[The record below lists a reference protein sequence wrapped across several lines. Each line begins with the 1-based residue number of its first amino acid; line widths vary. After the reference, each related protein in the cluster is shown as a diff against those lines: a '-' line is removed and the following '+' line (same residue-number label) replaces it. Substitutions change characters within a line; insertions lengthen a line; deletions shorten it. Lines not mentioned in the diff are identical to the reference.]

1 MTNPV
6 RSQRESVNSVAAP
19 PESASWE
26 LQRFIAEFDLWAERD
41 DRARG
46 LELPVL
52 LWVQSRMD
60 DPYLDVRRDGQI
72 DNLWYGPIVG
82 TVSDDGY
89 VAVGSYF
96 IFEAQKLVRCNSFS
110 TLGFP
115 V

>member
-1 MTNPV
+1 M
-6 RSQRESVNSVAAP
+6 AAP
-19 PESASWE
+19 PEGANWVLE
-26 LQRFIAEFDLWAERD
+26 RFVSEFDLWVTRD
-41 DRARG
+41 DRAHG

-52 LWVQSRMD
+52 LWIQSRMD

-72 DNLWYGPIVG
+72 ENLWYGPIAG

-96 IFEAQKLVRCNSFS
+96 IFESSKLVRCNSFS
-110 TLGFP
+110 TLSFP